1 MPQRIVYLIV
11 ALCLS
16 VGLSVGQSKSKRVRS
31 LERQRNDLQTRI
43 ERTSR
48 DLETIKRT
56 SRAEEKQLK
65 LVQQQVVQR
74 QEMIKLIGNEMQ
86 ALEHVIDSLGQELVV
101 LRGRETRLLN
111 QYAQSIRAMHRRN
124 ADADKLLFLL
134 SAKSLDEAMLRQR
147 FLSRYAKATS
157 QATTE
162 LRAVRTQIEAAQAEV
177 NQSHEQKAHLLTLRE
192 KERRQLEVEQG
203 KRQTHLRSLEGQAK
217 ELTKSLAQQRRE
229 AQQLEAKIQAQ
240 IEAEIAAAEKAAR
253 RAREA
258 RERRRN
264 TPPKPASVTP
274 SNTQRDETQAKEQ
287 EEREERIAA
296 VRGGYAMNAEERKL
310 SGSFSGNKGR
320 LPMPIRG
327 RYDLVRRFGLQ
338 QHSTQSKVQINSG
351 GIDLRAYNDLNVYA
365 VYNGVVSRVF
375 MTPGYGQSVIVR
387 HGNYLTV
394 YSNLAQV
401 RVGAGDRIA
410 TGQVIGSIGT
420 SGDQGRR
427 RILHFQIWHERTKL
441 NPEQWIHRS

>member
-1 MPQRIVYLIV
+1 MPQRCIYFVL

-16 VGLSVGQSKSKRVRS
+16 MGFSVGQSKSKRVRS
-31 LERQRNDLQTRI
+31 LERQRTDLQTKI

-48 DLETIKRT
+48 DLEAVRRT

-65 LVQQQVVQR
+65 LVQQQVAQR

-86 ALEHVIDSLGQELVV
+86 ALEHLIDSLGQELVV
-101 LRGRETRLLN
+101 LRGRESRLLS
-111 QYAQSIRAMHRRN
+111 QYAQSVRALHRRN

-134 SAKSLDEAMLRQR
+134 SAKSFDEAMLRQR

-157 QATTE
+157 RATTE
-162 LRAVRTQIEAAQAEV
+162 LRAVRREIETAQAEV
-177 NQSHEQKAHLLTLRE
+177 NHSHEQKAHLLALRE
-192 KERRQLEVEQG
+192 EERRQLETEQG
-203 KRQTHLRSLEGQAK
+203 KRQTHLKSLEGQAK
-217 ELTKSLAQQRRE
+217 ALTKSLAQQRRE
-229 AQQLEAKIQAQ
+229 AQQLDAKIQAQ
-240 IEAEIAAAEKAAR
+240 IEAEIAAAEAAAR

-258 RERRRN
+258 RERRRKAS
-264 TPPKPASVTP
+264 TQPSSTTSDKPQTAES
-274 SNTQRDETQAKEQ
+274 QAGAQ
-287 EEREERIAA
+287 DEREERIAA
-296 VRGGYAMNAEERKL
+296 SRGGYAMNAEERKL
-310 SGSFSGNKGR
+310 SGSFSGNRGR

-365 VYNGVVSRVF
+365 VYSGVVSRVF

-394 YSNLAQV
+394 YSNLGQV
-401 RVGAGDRIA
+401 KVSAGQRIK
-410 TGQVIGSIGT
+410 TGQTIGIIGT
-420 SGDQGRR
+420 SGDEGRKR
-427 RILHFQIWHERTKL
+427 VLHFQLWHERTKL
-441 NPEQWIHRS
+441 NPEQWLHRS